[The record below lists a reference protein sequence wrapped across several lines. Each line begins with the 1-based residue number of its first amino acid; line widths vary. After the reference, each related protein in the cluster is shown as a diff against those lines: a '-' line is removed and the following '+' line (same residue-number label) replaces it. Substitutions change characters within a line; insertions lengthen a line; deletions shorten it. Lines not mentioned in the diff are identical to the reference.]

1 MKIMI
6 INPNTTSS
14 FTDTIRKSCERY
26 IGHDTELIVTN
37 PNEGVA
43 SIEGSSDG
51 IQAAYHLLNLIKA
64 NKHEN
69 IDGYVLACFDDTGL
83 QAAREITSVPVVGIG
98 EASLHI
104 ANLISA
110 RYSVIT
116 TLQRSVSILEDN
128 ASSYGLDKRCKG
140 IHAVNLPVL
149 ALEEKA
155 LAFEAI
161 LIRSKEILEQD
172 KSECIILGC
181 GGMSG
186 MAEPLSE
193 ALGVPVIDGTA
204 AGIKLIEALVG
215 MKLQTSKSCTY
226 GYPNQK

>member
-1 MKIMI
+1 MI

-26 IGHDTELIVTN
+26 IGQDTELIVTN

-51 IQAAYHLLNLIKA
+51 IQAAYHILNLINA
-64 NKHEN
+64 SKHEN

-83 QAAREITSVPVVGIG
+83 QAAREITSAPVVGIG
-98 EASLHI
+98 EASLHM
-104 ANLISA
+104 ASLISA
-110 RYSVIT
+110 RYSVVT

-149 ALEEKA
+149 ALEDKA
-155 LAFEAI
+155 SAFEAM
-161 LIRSKEILEQD
+161 LVRSKEILEKD

-215 MKLQTSKSCTY
+215 MNLQTSKSCTY